1 MKKVDVT
8 AKPEVSLVLESFRPD
23 VLIHAAAERHPD
35 VIEKNP
41 EAARDL
47 NVGATEFLA
56 QECARLSVKFV
67 YISTDYVFDGTAPP
81 YT

>member
-1 MKKVDVT
+1 MKVDVT
-8 AKPEVSLVLESFRPD
+8 SAPEVSRALESFHPD

-47 NVGATEFLA
+47 NVGSTRFLA
-56 QECARLSVKFV
+56 NECARLGVKFI
-67 YISTDYVFDGTAPP
+67 YISTDYVFDGMNPP
-81 YT
+81 YR